1 MNGPHDRR
9 ASPVTLH
16 HSLRPLLHANA
27 MPVRTHHMP
36 GSHPTIHMM
45 RTASRAIGLM
55 SVIPLLLAAQPPPPA
70 VLPSA
75 AMPRAAAGFSDARL
89 ARIDS
94 LVTRLIAD
102 KRIPGAV
109 VILVQDGAV
118 AYHKAFGYR
127 NLDTKVPLQ
136 RDDIFR
142 IASQTKAIT
151 SLAAMMLWEEG
162 KFALDDPVSKYIPE
176 FDKQRVLTTF
186 NPTDSSY
193 QSKPAQ
199 RRTTIRQLF
208 THTSGLDYAD
218 IGSEEF
224 RAIYAKAG
232 LTSLGREGDVLADK
246 VRVLGQLPLHYE
258 PGERFTYS
266 LSVDVLGRLVEVW
279 SGMPLNEY
287 FRTRIF
293 EPLRMR
299 DTWFE
304 LPTDRR
310 SRLVTLHNET
320 DGVLAPMRASQ
331 SGMQPDYPARRM
343 TFFAGGGGLS
353 GTIADYARF
362 LQLFLNGGELDG
374 VRLLGRKTVELM
386 LVNHIPRLQ
395 PAFGLGFGLE
405 TSENDYRTVLSSG
418 SFEWGGAF
426 ATTYWAD
433 PRERLAAMIYTNVL
447 GSTADLGSQFKVL
460 VYSALR

>member
-1 MNGPHDRR
+1 
-9 ASPVTLH
+9 
-16 HSLRPLLHANA
+16 
-27 MPVRTHHMP
+27 
-36 GSHPTIHMM
+36 M
-45 RTASRAIGLM
+45 RTASRALA
-55 SVIPLLLAAQPPPPA
+55 VLAAVPLLLGAQPA
-70 VLPSA
+70 RPS
-75 AMPRAAAGFSDARL
+75 MPRAAASGFNDVRL

-94 LVTRLIAD
+94 LVTRLIAN

-109 VILVQDGAV
+109 VMLVQDGAV
-118 AYHKAFGYR
+118 VYNKAFGYR
-127 NLDTKVPLQ
+127 DIETKVPLQ

-162 KFALDDPVSKYIPE
+162 KFALDDPISKYIPE
-176 FDKQRVLTTF
+176 FDKQQVLTKF
-186 NPTDSSY
+186 NPADSSY
-193 QSKPAQ
+193 ESKPTQ

-232 LTSLGREGDVLADK
+232 VTSMGREGEVLADK
-246 VRVLGQLPLHYE
+246 VRILARLPLRYE
-258 PGERFTYS
+258 PGERFNYS
-266 LSVDVLGRLVEVW
+266 LSVDVLGRLVEVL
-279 SGMPLNEY
+279 SGMPLNEF

-304 LPTDRR
+304 LPAERR

-320 DGVLAPMRASQ
+320 DGVLAPMRTGQ
-331 SGMQPDYPARRM
+331 SGMQPDFPARRV
-343 TFFAGGGGLS
+343 TYFAGGAGLS
-353 GTIADYARF
+353 GTTSDYARF

-374 VRLLGRKTVELM
+374 VRLVSRKTVELM

-405 TSENDYRTVLSSG
+405 TPETDFRTVLSSG

-433 PRERLAAMIYTNVL
+433 PSERLVALIYTNVL
-447 GSTADLGSQFKVL
+447 GSTADLGNQFKVL